1 MFRYWKCIA
10 LLLLV
15 APLAFGMSGCSG
27 EDPEIRKLIS
37 DLRDDDAEDRHDAV
51 KALEDAGKRAAPAA
65 KQLGKRLQDDDA
77 KVRYR
82 AAKTLAKLGADA
94 EDAIQE
100 LAKALNDDNDPTVK
114 YYCAKSIVEVADQN
128 PKAGDPIVQDL
139 IDALQVEDTKTL
151 YYVVKALGKI
161 GASAIDSVPE
171 LEKLADDPDD
181 SVRRAV
187 ESAIAKIKKRHSE
200 VNG

>member
-1 MFRYWKCIA
+1 MSGYWKNVA
-10 LLLLV
+10 LILLM
-15 APLAFGMSGCSG
+15 APLALAVWGCSG
-27 EDPEIRKLIS
+27 EDPEIKELIS
-37 DLRDDDAEDRHDAV
+37 ELREDDAEDRHDAV
-51 KALEDAGKRAAPAA
+51 KALENAGKRAAPAA
-65 KQLGKRLQDDDA
+65 KPLGKRLKDDDSQI
-77 KVRYR
+77 RYR

-94 EDAIQE
+94 KPAIVD
-100 LAKALNDDNDPTVK
+100 LAQALNDENEAKVK
-114 YYCAKSIVEVADQN
+114 YYCAKAIVEITDQDPVAGE
-128 PKAGDPIVQDL
+128 AAVEDL
-139 IDALQVEDTKTL
+139 IAALQLDDTKTL

-161 GASAIDSVPE
+161 GAAAIDSVPE